1 MEQNLETKQE
11 PMCEIINSKENK
23 ELEQIK
29 GKETHKQETEGEIS
43 FPSLQKTLTLN
54 FDNHRIYKI
63 KELSN
68 KRIGILLNY
77 SFQIYNLNS
86 FKKIEEII
94 LPVQD
99 NYYSDERISDFTEL
113 KNSDLVLWSLKKI
126 FFYQISENKYSLYQS
141 LNGLNE

>member
-11 PMCEIINSKENK
+11 PMCEIINSKEKK

-29 GKETHKQETEGEIS
+29 GKETLKQEIEGEIS

-54 FDNHRIYKI
+54 FDNQRIYKI

-68 KRIGILLNY
+68 KRIGILLNH

-86 FKKIEEII
+86 FKKIEEIK
-94 LPVQD
+94 LPVSD
-99 NYYSDERISDFTEL
+99 NY
-113 KNSDLVLWSLKKI
+113 
-126 FFYQISENKYSLYQS
+126 
-141 LNGLNE
+141 